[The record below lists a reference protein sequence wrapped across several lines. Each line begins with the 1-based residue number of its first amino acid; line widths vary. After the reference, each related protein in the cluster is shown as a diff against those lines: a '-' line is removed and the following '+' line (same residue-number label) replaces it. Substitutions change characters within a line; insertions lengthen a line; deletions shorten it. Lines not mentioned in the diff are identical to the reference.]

1 MGIIEDYGAL
11 IASAKYGAE
20 AALILKTISL
30 AVIIVILAGF
40 IWYFYRSLS
49 KKDLI
54 ALNLDKYNRS
64 SHPVLQKLFAL
75 ALYLL
80 EYIVVIPFFILIWSI
95 AMAIAIFLVSDRG
108 TSEIMFLTGV
118 LIISIRILS
127 YIQKDIAGD
136 LAKLFPFVTISV
148 FLLYSDVFN
157 SVKVFSQIKEIPLL
171 LSNIYLYFITIFVV
185 EIGLRVI
192 DTIVD
197 FWKSEENRVYFET
210 LR

>member
-1 MGIIEDYGAL
+1 MGIIEEYDAL
-11 IASAKYGAE
+11 IASAKYGVE
-20 AALILKTISL
+20 IALILKTISL
-30 AVIIVILAGF
+30 AIIVVILAVF
-40 IWYFYRSLS
+40 IWYFYRTISQRN
-49 KKDLI
+49 I
-54 ALNLDKYNRS
+54 ITLNLDKYNKS

-75 ALYLL
+75 IFYLL
-80 EYIVVIPFFILIWSI
+80 EYIIVIPFFILIWSV

-108 TSEIMFLTGV
+108 TSEIMFFTTV

-171 LSNIYLYFITIFVV
+171 LSNIYLFFITIFIV
-185 EIGLRVI
+185 EIGLRAI
-192 DTIVD
+192 HTIVD